1 MTISS
6 STAIHLQWA
15 AACLFATALTLSIG
29 WGQNPAP
36 AGGAAA
42 PAAAAEGRL
51 LAVGEKAPD
60 FALPDS
66 KGTTVTLSALRG
78 KKNVVLVFYPGD
90 ETPGCTKQLCAIR
103 DDSQDF
109 ESAGIQ
115 VFGINPQ
122 SAESH
127 RKFITNQKYGFE
139 LLVDADKAVCT
150 AYGTK
155 GALMTTRTVYGI
167 DQTGTI
173 VFAERGMPA
182 NKKILAAFEKK

>member
-1 MTISS
+1 MC
-6 STAIHLQWA
+6 LQWT
-15 AACLFATALTLSIG
+15 AACLFATALTLSTG

-42 PAAAAEGRL
+42 PAAAPAPPAAAEGRL
-51 LAVGEKAPD
+51 HAVGETAPD

-103 DDSQDF
+103 DDSKDF

-122 SAESH
+122 DAQSH
-127 RKFITNQKYGFE
+127 RQFIEHQKYQFE
-139 LLVDADKAVCT
+139 LLVDANKAVCT

-167 DQTGTI
+167 DKTGTI

-182 NKKILAAFEKK
+182 NAKIVAAFEKK